1 MYNVVNYSQSDILT
15 GANIAKDSLISLCS
29 SHLPRREPKNFGL
42 HRDAQMSLK
51 NKRAYKEIMS
61 KTLKCP
67 KLKIVTQ
74 KRDAGM

>member
-1 MYNVVNYSQSDILT
+1 MYNVNYSQSDILP
-15 GANIAKDSLISLCS
+15 GANIAKDSLKSLFS
-29 SHLPRREPKNFGL
+29 SLPACRVPKNFGL

-51 NKRAYKEIMS
+51 NKRAYKEIKS

>member
-1 MYNVVNYSQSDILT
+1 MYNVNYSQSDILP

-29 SHLPRREPKNFGL
+29 SLPACRVPKNFGL

-51 NKRAYKEIMS
+51 NF